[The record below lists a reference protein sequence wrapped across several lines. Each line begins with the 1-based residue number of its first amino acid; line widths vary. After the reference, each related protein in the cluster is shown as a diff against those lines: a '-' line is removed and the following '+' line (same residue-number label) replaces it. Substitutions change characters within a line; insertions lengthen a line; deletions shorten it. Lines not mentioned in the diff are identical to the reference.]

1 MINMEEEYQIL
12 EEALEEHIFQMAC
25 DPQGTHVLQKLVFL
39 DGVTR
44 NLIDNLYEIWKDSK
58 GLSVV
63 KKIIAFHKDKS
74 KISHISSMIQKD
86 LIRICQSNFG
96 QYIIQQILESWDDED
111 ITPIFAEI
119 QKNLSVLSL
128 NKYSNL
134 VLEKWKEKASPEL
147 IHQYFQMEI
156 P

>member
-1 MINMEEEYQIL
+1 MEEEYEIL
-12 EEALEEHIFQMAC
+12 EEALEDHIFQMAC

-39 DGVTR
+39 NGVTR
-44 NLIDNLYEIWKDSK
+44 NLIDHLYDICKDSK

-63 KKIIAFHKDKS
+63 KKIIAFHKDKTQ
-74 KISHISSMIQKD
+74 ISYICNTIKKD

-111 ITPIFAEI
+111 ITPIFEEI
-119 QKNLSVLSL
+119 QKNLSILTL